1 MLQKGVYP
9 FEYVYSWQKLSGTLL
24 SGKNDLYS
32 NLNME
37 DIMDADYKDA
47 RFCEDFEI
55 KSLDEYHYLLTLTFK
70 N

>member
-9 FEYVYSWQKLSGTLL
+9 FEYVYSWQKFDETLL

-37 DIMDADYKDA
+37 DIMDADYKD
-47 RFCEDFEI
+47 FVKI
-55 KSLDEYHYLLTLTFK
+55 LK
-70 N
+70 